1 MNGDVVCATAIKSVA
16 ATGVTLLLA
25 ALAAEVPKTFV
36 AVTVNVYAVLV
47 VKPVTVNGDAE
58 PVAVKPPGLDVTVQL
73 VMGEPFAF
81 PGVKST

>member
-1 MNGDVVCATAIKSVA
+1 MSATAIKSVA

-36 AVTVNVYAVLV
+36 PVTVNVYATPV
-47 VKPVTVNGDAE
+47 VRPVTVNGDAE
-58 PVAVKPPGLDVTVQL
+58 PVAVKPPGLDVTVKL